1 MASCDDESTS
11 TDTHVYV
18 RILLVGVN
26 DVTDPLDVAGHAR
39 EDTGALLRV
48 TPVNYTYILSV
59 MPNQLV

>member
-1 MASCDDESTS
+1 MASYDDESTS

-26 DVTDPLDVAGHAR
+26 DVADPLDVAGHAR

-48 TPVNYTYILSV
+48 TPVN
-59 MPNQLV
+59 